1 MRVDE
6 AIIVSAPVEAVWQ
19 RVANPLYWPRDLG
32 RMRSEHMG
40 GTPETGVGARYL
52 LHFEVGAVQVG
63 SLIEV
68 TRHEPPHA
76 IDWVAIRGL
85 EQSGSWLLRSVEG
98 GRCKVLLRVRYQ
110 AAGGLAA
117 LITDEVSSILV
128 RKYVAG
134 GLRAL
139 TRRCE
144 DVPQQPDR
152 DALALAGDGLEW
164 LGRLGH
170 RAHVL
175 AGARLLRPLRP
186 DRYARAAAAV
196 ARWGQTPAGAYA
208 CLAILYPDDP
218 AVIDE
223 LGTLTFTEIHECA
236 SGLAGRLL
244 ADGIN
249 EGDRVALMC
258 RNHRWFVVSVIALS
272 MLGANALLLNTG
284 FAGPQLADVFKRERP
299 RAVIHDSE
307 FIELMPSSLPRRRRY
322 VAWTDE
328 GGGEQRA
335 IERAID
341 EADTTAPAPPE
352 LPGRTTILTSGTT
365 GAPKGAARPYAGIRA
380 SVSILEAIPLRG
392 RERVLVSA
400 PLFHQWG
407 FAHFSLGL
415 LLASTLVLR
424 RKFDPEDTLATIE
437 RERVTCCPMVPVM
450 CQRILDLPEDVRRR
464 YDTSSLRTVPLSG
477 SALSGELA
485 SRFMDEF
492 GDVLYNLYGST
503 EVAWVAI
510 ANPKDLRRAP
520 GTVGRPPR
528 DTTVRILDEHG
539 TRALTGQSG
548 RIFVRND
555 LLFEGY
561 TEGGSKDMLEGL
573 MSTGDVGHFD
583 DHGRLFV
590 DGRDDDMIVSGGENV
605 FPQEVEETLL
615 RHVSVRDA
623 AVIGVED
630 KEFGQRLKA
639 FVVAGGPIDEQALKQ
654 YVKQNLAA
662 FKVPRDVAFVEELPR
677 SEQGKV
683 LKREL

>member
-6 AIIVSAPVEAVWQ
+6 SITVSAPVEAVWQ
-19 RVANPLYWPRDLG
+19 LVANPLYWPRDLG
-32 RMRSEHMG
+32 RMRSEHVQ
-40 GTPETGVGARYL
+40 GTPEVGIGARYM
-52 LHFEVGAVQVG
+52 LHFEVGAFQVG

-85 EQSGSWLLRSVEG
+85 EQSGSWLLHRIDDRSC
-98 GRCKVLLRVRYQ
+98 RVLLRVRYQ

-128 RKYVAG
+128 HRYIAG

-144 DVPQQPDR
+144 GVPRRPDR
-152 DALALAGDGLEW
+152 DALTLAGDGREW
-164 LGRLGH
+164 LGRVGH
-170 RAHVL
+170 SARVL

-208 CLAILYPDDP
+208 CLAILYPDEP

-223 LGTLTFTEIHECA
+223 LGALTFAELDECA
-236 SGLAGRLL
+236 GRLAGRLL
-244 ADGIN
+244 EEGIN
-249 EGDRVALMC
+249 EGDRVAVMC
-258 RNHRWFVVSVIALS
+258 RNHRWFVISVIALS

-284 FAGPQLADVFKRERP
+284 FAGPQLADVLRRERP
-299 RAVIHDSE
+299 RAVIHDYE
-307 FIELMPSSLPRRRRY
+307 FTELMPRSLPRRRRY
-322 VAWTDE
+322 VAWTEE
-328 GGGEQRA
+328 GATEQRTL
-335 IERAID
+335 ERAVE
-341 EADTTAPAPPE
+341 EADASAPAPPE

-365 GAPKGAARPYAGIRA
+365 GAPKGAARPYPGLSA
-380 SVSILEAIPLRG
+380 SVSILEAIPLRA
-392 RERVLVSA
+392 REPVLVST

-407 FAHFSLGL
+407 FAHFSLGQ

-424 RKFDPEDTLATIE
+424 RRFDPEDALVMIE
-437 RERVTCCPMVPVM
+437 RERVRCWPMVPVM
-450 CQRILDLPEDVRRR
+450 CQRILELPKRVRGR
-464 YDTSSLRTVPLSG
+464 YDTRSLRTVPLSG

-528 DTTVRILDEHG
+528 ETTVRILDEHG
-539 TRALTGQSG
+539 IRVPAGQSG
-548 RIFVRND
+548 RIFVRNE
-555 LLFEGY
+555 LLFDGY
-561 TEGGSKDMLEGL
+561 TGGGSKDILDGL
-573 MSTGDVGHFD
+573 MSTGD
-583 DHGRLFV
+583 
-590 DGRDDDMIVSGGENV
+590 
-605 FPQEVEETLL
+605 
-615 RHVSVRDA
+615 
-623 AVIGVED
+623 
-630 KEFGQRLKA
+630 
-639 FVVAGGPIDEQALKQ
+639 
-654 YVKQNLAA
+654 
-662 FKVPRDVAFVEELPR
+662 
-677 SEQGKV
+677 
-683 LKREL
+683 